1 MALVCVAA
9 PLIYMVR
16 SSRNK
21 AKAAESRA
29 RLFDCADA
37 NIDVEK
43 VRSPKMS
50 SCDGDDDKSRQL
62 GGLSEYANMDP
73 TKLCSIVLVQSDS
86 FDQHESGSFIKY
98 SDYEQ
103 QMMMYNSMTFSS
115 SLSSSSSS
123 SIAMAAV
130 SVFGS
135 SQSKRPLG
143 KVDIAQYYSPQL
155 LEADSNSNSNS
166 NTMNLTDIYT
176 SSGSQQDNI
185 AHVNCGVQALNHSRK
200 LSRER
205 WSHRPGQKPAEQSL
219 AQHSGERR
227 STECRSFIPGYVSTM
242 DDRFIHA
249 KSEHSSLS
257 FSSSND
263 SGVFCSSISS
273 DNAVG
278 TVNTLV
284 GEKDDVK
291 VGSSVYDDVYSD
303 MNSIESDT
311 VTLRV
316 G

>member
-1 MALVCVAA
+1 M
-9 PLIYMVR
+9 R

-43 VRSPKMS
+43 VRSPKVS
-50 SCDGDDDKSRQL
+50 SCGGDGGDDDDDDDDDDESRPL

-86 FDQHESGSFIKY
+86 FDQHEPGSFIKY

-123 SIAMAAV
+123 SSIAIAAV

-155 LEADSNSNSNS
+155 LEADSNSNSN
-166 NTMNLTDIYT
+166 TMNLTDIYR
-176 SSGSQQDNI
+176 SSDSQQNNI

-205 WSHRPGQKPAEQSL
+205 WSQKPAEQSL
-219 AQHSGERR
+219 PQHSGERR

>member
-1 MALVCVAA
+1 M
-9 PLIYMVR
+9 R

-29 RLFDCADA
+29 RLFDCADV
-37 NIDVEK
+37 NIVVEK
-43 VRSPKMS
+43 VRSPKIS
-50 SCDGDDDKSRQL
+50 SCDDDDDDDDDDESRQL

-103 QMMMYNSMTFSS
+103 QQMMMYNSMTFSS

-123 SIAMAAV
+123 SSIAIAAV

-155 LEADSNSNSNS
+155 LEADSNSNSN
-166 NTMNLTDIYT
+166 TMNLTDIYT
-176 SSGSQQDNI
+176 SSGSQQNNI

-205 WSHRPGQKPAEQSL
+205 WSQKPAEQSL
-219 AQHSGERR
+219 PQHSGERR
-227 STECRSFIPGYVSTM
+227 STECRSFIPGYVSTV

-284 GEKDDVK
+284 GEKDNVK

>member
-1 MALVCVAA
+1 M
-9 PLIYMVR
+9 R

-50 SCDGDDDKSRQL
+50 SCDDDGDDDESRQL

-73 TKLCSIVLVQSDS
+73 TKLCSIGLVQSDS

-103 QMMMYNSMTFSS
+103 QQMMMYNSMTFSS

-123 SIAMAAV
+123 SSIAIAAV

-155 LEADSNSNSNS
+155 LEADSNSNSN
-166 NTMNLTDIYT
+166 TMNLTDIYT
-176 SSGSQQDNI
+176 SSGSQQNNI

-227 STECRSFIPGYVSTM
+227 STECRSFIPGCVSNM